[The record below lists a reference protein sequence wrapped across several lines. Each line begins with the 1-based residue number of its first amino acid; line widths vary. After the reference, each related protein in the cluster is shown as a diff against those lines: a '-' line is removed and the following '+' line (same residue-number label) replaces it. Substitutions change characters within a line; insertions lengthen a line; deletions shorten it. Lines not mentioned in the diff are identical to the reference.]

1 MKDLIRNRLEELTI
15 EKWWDYG
22 DFEEIRDKD
31 YVADCI
37 LEDFHNLIL
46 ARVKELEAVK
56 IRIITDSDI
65 NDFNRRSAI
74 IYELKNLL
82 K

>member
-22 DFEEIRDKD
+22 EYEEIRDKD
-31 YVADCI
+31 YVANCI
-37 LEDFHNLIL
+37 LDDFHNLIL
-46 ARVKELEAVK
+46 ARIKLIE
-56 IRIITDSDI
+56 DG
-65 NDFNRRSAI
+65 NDEPFCKAI
-74 IYELKNLL
+74 ALNELKNLL